1 MSDKSDYSDS
11 GSDQEQY
18 HSETDLDHEY
28 DDGDQDSQED
38 GEIESQDEE
47 PKKDTKVVDLSQLT
61 LCASHKSGHMT
72 HECKSCAGALSLI
85 NDPGVVKSLTA
96 NAVTSSLVSL
106 YSGRCDEVV
115 PTLDLK
121 AETVELARNVFT
133 KGQFRDRKSWN
144 EVVKNYLTLPTAQH
158 DQLNADIKSEDVLNK
173 FKKQKRFRNI
183 FKYHQDMVDCMRN
196 LRVAQR
202 PILSLIEKTNDGFAA
217 IKKLGVDAGVAF
229 TDNPPLRQS
238 EIVPTEGRKVP
249 DRLNVE
255 SYADLFPR
263 HDMGQLIKD
272 AKLSDDQAKAVADFI
287 EQYRTDVGTNYIDL
301 FSGVSSMLADSEDLL
316 IFYTNLYSHVDGQMR
331 ELVRD
336 RVASL
341 FRSDIKNDVLNK
353 TKPKELNE
361 KPSGLFGGKISYYF
375 PLSKPKIFNY
385 FR

>member
-1 MSDKSDYSDS
+1 
-11 GSDQEQY
+11 
-18 HSETDLDHEY
+18 
-28 DDGDQDSQED
+28 
-38 GEIESQDEE
+38 
-47 PKKDTKVVDLSQLT
+47 
-61 LCASHKSGHMT
+61 
-72 HECKSCAGALSLI
+72 
-85 NDPGVVKSLTA
+85 
-96 NAVTSSLVSL
+96 
-106 YSGRCDEVV
+106 
-115 PTLDLK
+115 
-121 AETVELARNVFT
+121 
-133 KGQFRDRKSWN
+133 
-144 EVVKNYLTLPTAQH
+144 
-158 DQLNADIKSEDVLNK
+158 
-173 FKKQKRFRNI
+173 
-183 FKYHQDMVDCMRN
+183 MVDCMRN

-202 PILSLIEKTNDGFAA
+202 PILSLIEKTNDGFAV

-229 TDNPPLRQS
+229 TDNPPLRHS

-361 KPSGLFGGKISYYF
+361 KPSGLFGGKINYYF